1 MKFIL
6 QILDSST
13 ECPTREMELEVN
25 DPFELGSML
34 CIPAFDADASYDLNR
49 FDLARI
55 HGAYA
60 IALNDDDIFGRLR
73 LRRWFDDLP
82 YRIHT
87 DRELALMLAGTKP
100 LASFVEAYHPNPQ
113 FDEIPEKRF
122 DPYVEA
128 GKFIKRE
135 FVELISRG
143 RVRCLRRILYSLTSE
158 SWRIDAYILLLQ
170 IAGRTGW
177 NEALE
182 RFEGALLGY
191 EEWQSD
197 AYFAARRAMN
207 IRS

>member
-1 MKFIL
+1 MKFVL
-6 QILDSST
+6 QILDPST
-13 ECPTREMELEVN
+13 ECPTRELGLEVN
-25 DPFELGSML
+25 DALELGSVL
-34 CIPAFDADASYDLNR
+34 CIPDFDADACYDLDR
-49 FDLARI
+49 CELARI
-55 HGAYA
+55 RGAYA
-60 IALNDDDIFGRLR
+60 IALNDDDVFGRLR

-100 LASFVEAYHPNPQ
+100 LASFVGAYPPNPQ
-113 FDEIPEKRF
+113 FEEIPERLF

-135 FVELISRG
+135 FVELISHG
-143 RVRCLRRILYSLTSE
+143 QVRCLRRILYSLTSE

-170 IAGRTGW
+170 IAGKTGW

-197 AYFAARRAMN
+197 AYFAARKAMN